1 MAYIPFLNNAYFSA
15 KVGIGTDSPQMGLH
29 VADTKGALFG
39 PSGSGTA
46 SAYFSPTHENTL
58 NGGYGLNTDT
68 GDLWLNYRGYQDGF
82 TKFRDTRIG
91 NGKGSAIVMV
101 EGSSGNVGIG
111 TELPAQLLDVN
122 GIADI
127 NSIIIGTNGDNMYHN
142 GSDFYIKTETAHA
155 LIFRTSNTNRLT
167 IESGGDAI
175 FTGNVGI
182 GTTGPTSAL
191 SINKSM
197 GAAFIADFINPAVNG
212 HGLLI
217 QAGGTTG
224 TRYITQWKDYAG
236 TERFH
241 MDDTGEAYFQNDVGI
256 GNLLPSYKLDV
267 SGTIRASGDVI
278 AFSDVRVKENIK
290 TIKSSLDKVS
300 KLRGVE
306 FNKIGEDE
314 KSIGVIAQE
323 IEKVIPEVVKT
334 DDEGMKSVAYGNIS
348 GLLIEAIKELKAEVD
363 LLKSKPCNCNCKK

>member
-1 MAYIPFLNNAYFSA
+1 MANATTP
-15 KVGIGTDSPQMGLH
+15 VIQIN
-29 VADTKGALFG
+29 
-39 PSGSGTA
+39 
-46 SAYFSPTHENTL
+46 E
-58 NGGYGLNTDT
+58 
-68 GDLWLNYRGYQDGF
+68 
-82 TKFRDTRIG
+82 
-91 NGKGSAIVMV
+91 
-101 EGSSGNVGIG
+101 GNVGIG
-111 TELPAQLLDVN
+111 TTTPLAKLDIQGTQGQLFSVTDDLSGSIFAVADISGVPIFDVNSSGVSYFDGNVGIGTTSPAQLLDVN

-348 GLLIEAIKELKAEVD
+348 GLLIEAIKELKAEID